1 MTLSYFIIQICGIAL
16 KPGKASQF
24 SNPCR
29 SFQDFDYWDDVGL
42 NIPQPPN
49 LLRLYRD
56 FDKHAMPLA
65 ATALAK
71 TEEENA
77 KLVNA
82 HGY

>member
-1 MTLSYFIIQICGIAL
+1 M
-16 KPGKASQF
+16 
-24 SNPCR
+24 
-29 SFQDFDYWDDVGL
+29 FQDFDYWDDVGL

-56 FDKHAMPLA
+56 FDKHAMPVA

-82 HGY
+82 YDYEQFPDRDRIACMDCLEGQCDGEHQS